1 MCFSTIEEAHR
12 EYEYGQI
19 PIYRDSPFQR
29 KKSEEPK
36 LFGGEAKPIS
46 IGFRAMIFSL
56 LKNNKH

>member
-29 KKSEEPK
+29 EKIGRTEVFRRRNKDDEYRFS
-36 LFGGEAKPIS
+36 GEDVFAFEI
-46 IGFRAMIFSL
+46 
-56 LKNNKH
+56 